1 MRLTYK
7 PAFSIALSLR
17 TVVSV
22 KFSICG
28 TMLIATTTDLRACV
42 WDVSTGQQFY
52 PEVEF
57 DSPALSL
64 LWITDTAVLVG
75 LANGTL
81 MTFIVSIASRKVRF
95 VIFSAIN
102 SWLLRTWQAPH
113 FAATRYR
120 HAHFSPL
127 LSSPTFRTS
136 GGCWRR

>member
-7 PAFSIALSLR
+7 PAFSISLGLR
-17 TVVSV
+17 TIVSV

-42 WDVSTGQQFY
+42 WDISTGQQFY

-64 LWITDTAVLVG
+64 LWITDNAVLVG

-81 MTFIVSIASRKVRF
+81 VTFMISIASRTVRF
-95 VIFSAIN
+95 VVFP
-102 SWLLRTWQAPH
+102 Q
-113 FAATRYR
+113 
-120 HAHFSPL
+120 
-127 LSSPTFRTS
+127 
-136 GGCWRR
+136 